1 MSEEKHRWQSDEIHS
16 RQTLHISEDS
26 ETAKIAN
33 RQKQKNEQ
41 DKIKQ
46 ESNLIPSLW
55 YLKQIFVA

>member
-33 RQKQKNEQ
+33 RWKQKNEQ

-55 YLKQIFVA
+55 YLK